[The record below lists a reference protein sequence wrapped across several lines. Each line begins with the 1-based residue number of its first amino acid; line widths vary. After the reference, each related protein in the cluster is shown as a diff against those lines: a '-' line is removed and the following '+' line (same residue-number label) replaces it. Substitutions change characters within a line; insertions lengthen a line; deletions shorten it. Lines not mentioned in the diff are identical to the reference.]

1 MILVLGS
8 TGFIGRHVTELLSK
22 KYPGEVRALVR
33 KAKSAS
39 VEHIRQLPGVEVVEG
54 DILDTASL
62 KKAMQGVETV
72 LDFAQVT
79 ANFKNTNNLYHKV
92 NVEGTR
98 NVVAAAES
106 AGVKL
111 LILGSGLGTVEGKP
125 GSYMRTRW
133 EAEEAV
139 RKSKLNWVI
148 FQPSILF
155 GSGAEFFDAQARLI
169 KMLPIA
175 TIIGNGKTRF
185 QPIAVTDVARTIAE
199 TISRPDK
206 IGKHIPIGGPQIF
219 TYKELI
225 TLMVQNL
232 NKKRLRFYLPLPLA
246 KINAALFNLLPKP
259 PLTPATLELF
269 GFENITND
277 LNVVEKEFGFKP
289 VSLVEY
295 LKTHTLG

>member
-1 MILVLGS
+1 
-8 TGFIGRHVTELLSK
+8 
-22 KYPGEVRALVR
+22 
-33 KAKSAS
+33 
-39 VEHIRQLPGVEVVEG
+39 LPGVEVVEG
-54 DILDTASL
+54 DISDVEFL
-62 KKAMQGVETV
+62 KNAMQGVETV
-72 LDFAQVT
+72 LDYAQAT
-79 ANFKNTNNLYHKV
+79 ANLKNKDNLYYKV
-92 NVEGTR
+92 NVQGTR

-139 RKSKLNWVI
+139 RKSKLNWII

-155 GSGAEFFDAQARLI
+155 GPGAEFFDAQARLI
-169 KMLPIA
+169 KLLPIA

-185 QPIAVTDVARTIAE
+185 QPIYVNDVARAVVE
-199 TISRPDK
+199 SISHTDK

-225 TLMVQNL
+225 KLMVQNL
-232 NKKRLRFYLPLPLA
+232 NKKRILFYLPLLVA
-246 KINAALFNLLPKP
+246 NINAAMFSVLPNP

-269 GFENITND
+269 GFENITKDPNI
-277 LNVVEKEFGFKP
+277 VEHEFGFKP
-289 VSLVEY
+289 TSLDEY
-295 LKTHTLG
+295 FKTHTIG